1 MATTTADRWRTLS
14 DQFAATIDAVPA
26 DRWDDPSPCP
36 GWRARDVVG
45 HLVEWMPGL
54 YLSSAGLPPLDAPS
68 IETDPAGAWRAADQ
82 AVYALLTDPE
92 LAQRPTNSPA
102 GAMSLEDLIAMTGLM
117 DLLVHRWDLARATG
131 QDDTLDSDEV
141 AQFVAGLDPA
151 MTEPMVASGHYQQ
164 PVPVPDGSDNQTRLL
179 AFTGRRP

>member
-1 MATTTADRWRTLS
+1 MSTTAERWRTLS
-14 DQFAATIDAVPA
+14 DQLADTIDAVPA

-54 YLSSAGLPPLDAPS
+54 YLGSAGLPPLDAPS
-68 IETDPAGAWRAADQ
+68 VEEDPAAAWRAADA
-82 AVYALLTDPE
+82 AVYAVLTDPD
-92 LAQRPTNSPA
+92 LARHPTSSPA
-102 GAMSLEDLIAMTGLM
+102 GEMSLEDLIAMTGLM

-131 QDDTLDSDEV
+131 QDETLDPDEV
-141 AQFVAGLDPA
+141 GQFAAGLDPA
-151 MTEPMVASGHYQQ
+151 MTEPMVASGHYQR
-164 PVPVPDGSDNQTRLL
+164 PVSVAADADDQTRLL

>member
-1 MATTTADRWRTLS
+1 MATTADRWRTLS
-14 DQFAATIDAVPA
+14 DQLAATIDAVPA

-45 HLVEWMPGL
+45 HLVAWMPGL
-54 YLSSAGLPPLDAPS
+54 YLGSAGLPPLDAPS
-68 IETDPAGAWRAADQ
+68 VEADPVGAWRATDG

-92 LAQRPTNSPA
+92 LARRPTSSPA
-102 GAMSLEDLIAMTGLM
+102 GEMSLEDLIAMTGLM

-131 QDDTLDSDEV
+131 QDETLDPDEV
-141 AQFVAGLDPA
+141 EQFAAGLDPA
-151 MTEPMVASGHYQQ
+151 MTEPMVASGHYQP
-164 PVPVPDGSDNQTRLL
+164 PVLVADDADDQTRLL